1 MASVSLQEAAKLSNN
16 EVVEGIVEDIISQD
30 NWFQYLPFVQISS
43 LAHSFKRERDLA
55 KVDFAGIG
63 QDLTG
68 GEYRDG
74 ATFEN
79 VNVGLAAIM
88 GEILIDAQID
98 DQLSDIDD
106 QLQVQV
112 SSKAKAFARYYM
124 NAIINY
130 GSNGFSFSQSNSG
143 PIGADSFE
151 NPPLMKGMRAILDEE
166 QGNADDVNHPFYS
179 NGQPTQTITLEED
192 DESSARFEKEGRTFT
207 LEDLDALLDAVT
219 KGPEFMLMNKRM
231 RRILRTLLR
240 NTGGGTDSAQV
251 MRQDLGSGKPMLHY
265 QEVPVFISDFVS
277 DVEPVHRLHAADV
290 TIDSINVGDSEI
302 TLSSDISAQITAS
315 LSGIKAVSDGIYL
328 VARAGAAA
336 KYRKYTLK
344 VTDVTGAVLT
354 YDPAFV
360 SKNDELNRLQ
370 GSDLSGLT
378 GAQGLQG
385 KTAVLFERIDGSSI
399 YAGKFGEQ
407 EGLCGF
413 TMMNNVGIQVKY
425 VGPVR
430 ERDQEQYRMK
440 WYVAAELYSRLALAR
455 IQGCLPLEA

>member
-1 MASVSLQEAAKLSNN
+1 MASVSLAEAAKLSNN

-30 NWFQYLPFVQISS
+30 NWFQYLPFVQINGLS
-43 LAHSFKRERDLA
+43 HTFKRERKLA
-55 KVDFAGIG
+55 DVDFAGIG

-68 GEYRDG
+68 QEYRGG

-130 GSNGFSFSQSNSG
+130 GSNGFAFSQANSG
-143 PIGADSFE
+143 PVGADSFE

-166 QGNADDVNHPFYS
+166 QGNEDDVNHPFYA
-179 NGQPTQTITLEED
+179 NGDATQTIVLEED
-192 DESSARFEKEGRTFT
+192 DAASNRFEKEGRQFT

-219 KGPEFMLMNKRM
+219 KGPEFLLMNKRM

-277 DVEPVHRLHAADV
+277 SVEPVHRLHSTDV
-290 TIDSINVGDSEI
+290 TISSINIGDSEV
-302 TLSSDISAQITAS
+302 TLSADISAEITAA

-328 VARAGAAA
+328 VARAGVAG
-336 KYRKYTLK
+336 KFRKIVLK
-344 VTDVTGAVLT
+344 VTGVAAAVLT
-354 YDPAFV
+354 YDPAF
-360 SKNDELNRLQ
+360 SSLNDETNRLQ
-370 GSDLSGLT
+370 SSNLT
-378 GAQGLQG
+378 GLDSAQGLEG
-385 KTAVLFERIDGSSI
+385 KAAAIFERIDGSSI

-413 TMMNNVGIQVKY
+413 TMMKQAGISVKY

-430 ERDQEQYRMK
+430 EADQEQYRE
-440 WYVAAELYSRLALAR
+440 VA
-455 IQGCLPLEA
+455 

>member
-1 MASVSLQEAAKLSNN
+1 MASVTLQEAAKLSNN

-30 NWFQYLPFVQISS
+30 NWFQYLPFVQLNGLS
-43 LAHSFKRERDLA
+43 HTFKREKKLA
-55 KVDFAGIG
+55 DVDFAGVG

-68 GEYRDG
+68 QEYRGG

-112 SSKAKAFARYYM
+112 SSKSKAFARFFM

-130 GSNGFSFSQSNSG
+130 GSNAFALSQTNSG
-143 PIGADSFE
+143 PLGIADFE
-151 NPPLMKGMRAILDEE
+151 QPPLMKGMKAILDEE
-166 QGNADDVNHPFYS
+166 SGNADDVNHPFFN
-179 NGQPTQTITLEED
+179 NGAPTQTIMLEED
-192 DESSARFEKEGRTFT
+192 DAASARFGKEGRTFT
-207 LEDLDALLDAVT
+207 LEDLDAILDAVT
-219 KGPEFMLMNKRM
+219 KGPEFILMNKRM

-240 NTGGGTDSAQV
+240 NTGGGTDAAQI

-265 QEVPVFISDFVS
+265 QEIPVFISDFVS
-277 DVEPVHRLHAADV
+277 SVEPVHKLHSTAVTVSSVDV
-290 TIDSINVGDSEI
+290 GASQI
-302 TLSSDISAQITAS
+302 TLSADISAQIAAS
-315 LSGIKAVSDGIYL
+315 LAGIKAVSDGIYL
-328 VARAGAAA
+328 VVRAGAAA
-336 KYRKYTLK
+336 KFRKYTLK
-344 VTDVTGAVLT
+344 VTAVAGAVVT
-354 YDPAFV
+354 YDSAHV
-360 SKNDELNRLQ
+360 MLNDELNRLQ
-370 GSDLSGLT
+370 GSDLTGLT
-378 GAQGLQG
+378 SATGIQG
-385 KTAVLFERIDGSSI
+385 KACSIYERVDGSSI

-413 TMMNNVGIQVKY
+413 TMMKQAGISVKY

-440 WYVAAELYSRLALAR
+440 WYVASELYSRLALAR
-455 IQGCLPLEA
+455 LKGCLPLEA